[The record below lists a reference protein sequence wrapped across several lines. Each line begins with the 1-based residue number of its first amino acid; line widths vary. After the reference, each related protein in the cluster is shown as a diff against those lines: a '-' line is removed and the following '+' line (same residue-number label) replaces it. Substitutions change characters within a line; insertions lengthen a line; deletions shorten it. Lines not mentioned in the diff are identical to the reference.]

1 MPQAIPHI
9 ISHATIASPIGPV
22 HIGASETAVSYIRI
36 GGASRDS
43 SNDAHGLLREA
54 MDQLA
59 AWFEGRLSEFDLP
72 LEPLTTP
79 RGEAH
84 RAAIRDIPRGETAS
98 YGALARQLGSSPRAV
113 GQACRRNPVPIIIP
127 CHRVVGAGGAIG
139 HFSAGEG
146 VKTKL
151 WLLQHEGRTD

>member
-9 ISHATIASPIGPV
+9 ISHATIVSPIGPI
-22 HIGASETAVSYIRI
+22 HIGASETAVSQIRI
-36 GGASRDS
+36 GGSHLDPAREST
-43 SNDAHGLLREA
+43 ALLREA
-54 MDQLA
+54 VDQLT
-59 AWFEGRLSEFDLP
+59 AWFAGRLVTFDLP
-72 LEPLTTP
+72 LAPLTTP

-84 RAAIRDIPRGETAS
+84 RAAIRAIPCGETAS

-113 GQACRRNPVPIIIP
+113 GQACRRNPLPIIIP

-151 WLLQHEGRTD
+151 WLLQHEGRMG

>member
-1 MPQAIPHI
+1 MPQVISPQAV
-9 ISHATIASPIGPV
+9 SHATLATPIGLV
-22 HIGASETAVSYIRI
+22 HVGASATAVLYVGI
-36 GGASRDS
+36 GGSGWKTGPA
-43 SNDAHGLLREA
+43 NALLNEA
-54 MDQLA
+54 LDELA
-59 AWFEGRLSEFDLP
+59 AWFDGRLTEFQLP

-84 RAAIRDIPRGETAS
+84 RAAIRNIPHGETAS

-127 CHRVVGAGGAIG
+127 CHRVVGAGGTIG

-146 VKTKL
+146 VKTKI
-151 WLLQHEGRTD
+151 WLLQHEGRRG